1 MVSSMA
7 EQPQKPTLNEAKEK
21 LRTLGRRY
29 VDRLERARRIY
40 IEERAAVLGQHR
52 DVEYEIK
59 SRIAKHY
66 GIPYR
71 AVCFAGS
78 AQLGFSINKDRLF
91 VPAASDLD
99 VACVDLGLFERAWT
113 DAVSVTRAFTDETKF
128 SGLEPKEIQL
138 FKESI
143 LRRGMIR
150 VELMPRSDQSNKWR
164 RFEESLSRSFAQHFG
179 KISCA
184 IYMSEY
190 AFCWKQD
197 TTLQEFLGPLSNG
210 K

>member
-1 MVSSMA
+1 MVSGMT
-7 EQPQKPTLNEAKEK
+7 EQRDQSALDDTKEQI
-21 LRTLGRRY
+21 RNLGKKY
-29 VDRLERARRIY
+29 ADRLERARRIY
-40 IEERAAVLGQHR
+40 IEERAAVLGLRR
-52 DVEYEIK
+52 DDEYAIK
-59 SRIAKHY
+59 SRVSEY
-66 GIPYR
+66 YSIPYG

-78 AQLGFSINKDRLF
+78 AQLGFSITKDRLF
-91 VPAASDLD
+91 VPATSDLD

-113 DAVSVTRAFTDETKF
+113 DIVSVTRAFTDETKF
-128 SGLEPKEIQL
+128 SGLKPQDIQL

-164 RFEESLSRSFAQHFG
+164 LFEEGLSRRYTQLFG

-184 IYMSEY
+184 IYMNEY

-197 TTLQEFLGPLSNG
+197 STLQEFLGA
-210 K
+210 